1 MELTFSK
8 YWKSILSDVELDGVE
23 VNQVSPEHLEFIKK
37 RAKGLYNKDVDVYD
51 AFEELLELF

>member
-8 YWKSILSDVELDGVE
+8 YWKSILSDVELEGVE
-23 VNQVSPEHLEFIKK
+23 VSQVSPEHLEFIKK
-37 RAKGLYNKDVDVYD
+37 KAKGLYNKDVDVYD